1 MFNGVRNGPICTLA
15 ECPLFCIL
23 KEKAMLRSI
32 KDLEEYTIGATDG
45 TIGQVRDFFFDDE
58 AWVIRYLVVDTGT
71 WLSSR
76 MVLISQISLGQ
87 PDKAGKVLPVSITR
101 AQVMNSPDIDTQKP
115 VSWQHELQYFG
126 YYGYPYYWGGGG
138 LWGEGPY
145 PDMMLSGYGGFGS
158 ADATSLQVANTAER
172 AELARRQ
179 GDDPHLRSSNKVMDY
194 YIHATDGDIGHVQGL
209 LVEEKTWAI
218 RYLIVNTSN
227 WWLGHQVLI
236 APQWIQDVSWLEATV
251 SVNLTR
257 QAVKDAPA
265 YDPTMQLERHQEAA
279 LVKHYSRPGYW
290 ADDLKRDTDISRI

>member
-1 MFNGVRNGPICTLA
+1 
-15 ECPLFCIL
+15 
-23 KEKAMLRSI
+23 MLRSI

-76 MVLISQISLGQ
+76 MVLISPISLGQ